1 MFCKLDL
8 ECEQLHLQC
17 IVVYKYIFIYNI
29 EYMYTFSCGIIG
41 PSHVGQ
47 NQYYNMCV
55 YFTIHITVHV
65 KKYATNTL
73 RWHLKTRRMCTA
85 FLPPCTP
92 HFDGHAAVHCLV
104 MHRNS
109 KIVVLFAVKMPN
121 CGAFAKNRSAF
132 CKKCHNNVFP
142 SFSHKSSGIPQKCGT
157 LSY

>member
-29 EYMYTFSCGIIG
+29 EYMYTFLCGIIG

-65 KKYATNTL
+65 KKVCNKHVAVALENVT
-73 RWHLKTRRMCTA
+73 H
-85 FLPPCTP
+85 
-92 HFDGHAAVHCLV
+92 VHC
-104 MHRNS
+104 
-109 KIVVLFAVKMPN
+109 
-121 CGAFAKNRSAF
+121 
-132 CKKCHNNVFP
+132 
-142 SFSHKSSGIPQKCGT
+142 FSPT
-157 LSY
+157 MYTAL